1 MPTCVLGKKV
11 PAALKC
17 YFCSIPI
24 NGHRQTAPACLK
36 GAKAQ
41 SRCAPARCAG
51 ARAGRLVADGE
62 DSDSGVATINS
73 RIVGV
78 QRMIKNSRI
87 IYGQH
92 LSRRTTSTQPIM
104 QLQNWLDE

>member
-1 MPTCVLGKKV
+1 MSHHFRYSPESRQVQS
-11 PAALKC
+11 PAALR
-17 YFCSIPI
+17 IW
-24 NGHRQTAPACLK
+24 
-36 GAKAQ
+36 AKAQ

-87 IYGQH
+87 ICGKH
-92 LSRRTTSTQPIM
+92 LSRWTTSTRPIM
-104 QLQNWLDE
+104 QLQNWLDEYRKPVCLNFL